1 MIRRIRRT
9 RGRLGALVAG
19 AAVLVLV
26 WVGIGASPFSPPAPQ
41 ATDDTGPVMLHSIQ
55 ELRRYVPAQ
64 GAFEV
69 AVVLREGYPK
79 VPTWVY
85 GYEGVLVAHG
95 TVDTYVD
102 LSGLAADALTVSA
115 DRRAVSVRLPAPQLA
130 PPTIDHRRSQVVD
143 SDGGI
148 VNAVAEA
155 FDGKADRTQEL
166 YRAAETKIST
176 AAAASDLTLRAERNT
191 EEMMRSIGTSLG
203 FETVDVTFR
212 PVA

>member
-1 MIRRIRRT
+1 MFGRARRRAT
-9 RGRLGALVAG
+9 VVALGLVA
-19 AAVLVLV
+19 LVLV
-26 WVGIGASPFSPPAPQ
+26 GVDSVRTPWNPPQ
-41 ATDDTGPVMLHSIQ
+41 VVDDSGPVLLQSIRDL
-55 ELRRYVPAQ
+55 ERYVPAQ
-64 GAFEV
+64 GAYEV

-130 PPTIDHRRSQVVD
+130 PPTIDHQRSQVID
-143 SDGGI
+143 SDSGI

-155 FDGKADRTQEL
+155 LDGKADRTQEL
-166 YRAAETKIST
+166 YRAAEVKIS
-176 AAAASDLTLRAERNT
+176 AAATAGDLRGRAERST
-191 EEMMRSIGTSLG
+191 EERLRSIGESLG